1 MDSRLHKHYEET
13 VNFQPLCPQ
22 MFLVLIWFTW
32 QGLKAEKPALEPPSG
47 FTPGVLNWELSVPT
61 TFQAKNFCV
70 NTSLNCWWLLIQCA
84 SISFRSHI
92 SLNADIST
100 LRRLSTA
107 SLTVFIVLNKDL
119 LSGKWI
125 LILYWLF
132 GNRVFFTE
140 LATKNA
146 VSHLSV
152 STNIAISVDYVIRL
166 SLVHNERSMAIFNR
180 YAWKG

>member
-1 MDSRLHKHYEET
+1 MSPDVLGTH
-13 VNFQPLCPQ
+13 
-22 MFLVLIWFTW
+22 LVHLARIKGWEAGLGTTQWFYTW
-32 QGLKAEKPALEPPSG
+32 
-47 FTPGVLNWELSVPT
+47 VLNWELSVPT

-140 LATKNA
+140 LATKNT

-166 SLVHNERSMAIFNR
+166 RLKYGNF
-180 YAWKG
+180 